1 MALLSLALSARADLL
16 AECNQTAGAINKST
30 PQTLDRVTTLLSA
43 VCFKEGATVTLQYR
57 NKLDVP
63 AGTVDQAKINTL
75 KPSMV
80 NAWCTDPTQRQVL
93 NQVNIQYTY
102 SDAKGKY
109 IGKVDIA
116 KRECR

>member
-1 MALLSLALSARADLL
+1 MYGPIG
-16 AECNQTAGAINKST
+16 TINSRRGC
-30 PQTLDRVTTLLSA
+30 LNLILGVH
-43 VCFKEGATVTLQYR
+43 
-57 NKLDVP
+57 VP